1 MNANVNY
8 EVYANSGH
16 MVHDVNMICSKAL
29 QLSLDAGDYRVEATV
44 GSDKK
49 EEKFTIGK
57 DSKKLMIDMSGSKK

>member
-8 EVYANSGH
+8 EVYANSGR
-16 MVHDVNMICSKAL
+16 MVYDAKMICSKAL

-57 DSKKLMIDMSGSKK
+57 DSKKLMIDMSVV